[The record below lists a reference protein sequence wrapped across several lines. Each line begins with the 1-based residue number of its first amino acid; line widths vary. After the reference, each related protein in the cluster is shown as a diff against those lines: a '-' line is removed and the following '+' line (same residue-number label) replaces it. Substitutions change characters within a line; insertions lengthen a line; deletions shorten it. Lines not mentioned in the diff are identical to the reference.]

1 MAAPFNKKKK
11 KCNYAPKKGEKLS
24 SSFQIKK
31 KKRTDLEAVEICVED
46 VSTLDVGD

>member
-11 KCNYAPKKGEKLS
+11 CNYTQKKEINSSAAFKL
-24 SSFQIKK
+24 KK
-31 KKRTDLEAVEICVED
+31 KTRTDLEAVEICVED